1 MTPYI
6 IIVEIRIRSMNEL
19 DMGDP
24 SFLIIFSRDIFLCHI
39 LNRYKNKCGVRC
51 KNAIVVDMER
61 RHHQLETRT
70 TDDELQAFYAMI
82 VFLVC
87 VVCAKEPEFS
97 CEYCDKV
104 YKQEGRYH
112 THLAKCKVKVD
123 TDSGRS
129 TSSSEISELLRQN
142 REMMVLLQK
151 QQETIQALVSQLVYK
166 RNIE

>member
-1 MTPYI
+1 
-6 IIVEIRIRSMNEL
+6 MNEL
-19 DMGDP
+19 GMDVP
-24 SFLIIFSRDIFLCHI
+24 SCLIIFSHDIFLCRI

-51 KNAIVVDMER
+51 KNAVVAMER

-112 THLAKCKVKVD
+112 AHLAKCKVKVD
-123 TDSGRS
+123 TASGWS
-129 TSSSEISELLRQN
+129 SSSSSSSSEISELLRQN
-142 REMMVLLQK
+142 RVMLVLLQK
-151 QQETIQALVSQLVYK
+151 QQETIQALVSQLVVS
-166 RNIE
+166 RP

>member
-1 MTPYI
+1 
-6 IIVEIRIRSMNEL
+6 MNEL

-39 LNRYKNKCGVRC
+39 LNRYKNKCGVTC
-51 KNAIVVDMER
+51 KNAIVDMER
-61 RHHQLETRT
+61 HQQLETRT

-87 VVCAKEPEFS
+87 VVCSKEPEFS

-112 THLAKCKVKVD
+112 AHLAKCKVNVD
-123 TDSGRS
+123 TDSGRLS
-129 TSSSEISELLRQN
+129 SSSSSSSEISELLRQN
-142 REMMVLLQK
+142 REMIDIMRK
-151 QQETIQALVSQLVYK
+151 QQETIQMLVAGLAGGGGGGGVK
-166 RNIE
+166 

>member
-1 MTPYI
+1 
-6 IIVEIRIRSMNEL
+6 
-19 DMGDP
+19 
-24 SFLIIFSRDIFLCHI
+24 
-39 LNRYKNKCGVRC
+39 
-51 KNAIVVDMER
+51 MER

-87 VVCAKEPEFS
+87 VVCSKEPEFS

-112 THLAKCKVKVD
+112 AHLAKCKVNVD
-123 TDSGRS
+123 TDSGRLS
-129 TSSSEISELLRQN
+129 SSSSEISELLRQN

-151 QQETIQALVSQLVYK
+151 QQETIQALVSQLVVSGS
-166 RNIE
+166 

>member
-1 MTPYI
+1 
-6 IIVEIRIRSMNEL
+6 MNEL
-19 DMGDP
+19 GMDVP
-24 SFLIIFSRDIFLCHI
+24 SIVIIFSRDIFLCHI

-51 KNAIVVDMER
+51 KNAIVIDMN
-61 RHHQLETRT
+61 RHPQLETRT
-70 TDDELQAFYAMI
+70 TDDELQAFLAMI

-112 THLAKCKVKVD
+112 AHLAKCKMKVD
-123 TDSGRS
+123 TGSGWS
-129 TSSSEISELLRQN
+129 SSSSSSSEISELLRQN

-151 QQETIQALVSQLVYK
+151 QQETIQALVSQLVVSGS
-166 RNIE
+166 

>member
-1 MTPYI
+1 
-6 IIVEIRIRSMNEL
+6 MNEL

-39 LNRYKNKCGVRC
+39 LNRYKNKCGVTC
-51 KNAIVVDMER
+51 KNAIVDMER
-61 RHHQLETRT
+61 HQQLETRT

-87 VVCAKEPEFS
+87 VVCSKEPEFS

-112 THLAKCKVKVD
+112 AHLAKCKVNVD
-123 TDSGRS
+123 TDSGRLS
-129 TSSSEISELLRQN
+129 SSSSSSSEISELLRQN

-151 QQETIQALVSQLVYK
+151 QQETIQALVSQLVVPVDK